1 MTLNPRLPTTINLV
15 GMPGAGKST
24 VGVILAKLT
33 GLAFTDTDLA
43 IQLREDATLQEIVD
57 KHGNATFRRIE
68 EEVLMAVDLERAV
81 ISTGGSVVYSD
92 AVMQRLRKSGP
103 VVYLWADLATL
114 EARVAAAPLRG
125 IAREGAQSYAD
136 LYAERAPLYEHYA
149 DLTVDAT
156 AGNADQVAA
165 EIIGALRDRPGRG

>member
-1 MTLNPRLPTTINLV
+1 MTLDPKLPTTINLV

-33 GLAFTDTDLA
+33 GLAFTDTDLS

-57 KHGNATFRRIE
+57 TRGNAVFRRIE
-68 EEVLMAVDLERAV
+68 EEVLLAVDLERAV
-81 ISTGGSVVYSD
+81 ISTGGSVIYSET
-92 AVMQRLRKSGP
+92 VMRRLAEAGP
-103 VVYLWADLATL
+103 VVYLHADLETL

-136 LYAERAPLYEHYA
+136 VYAERTPLYAHYA
-149 DLTVDAT
+149 DLTVDAS
-156 AGNADQVAA
+156 AGSADQVAA
-165 EIIGALRDRPGRG
+165 LIITALRNH